1 MILIVKLDLS
11 TMCEIAADYYK
22 ELLKKPKN
30 IYRLHLY
37 TDASEVE
44 WENYEEE
51 ILPRSIDEV

>member
-1 MILIVKLDLS
+1 
-11 TMCEIAADYYK
+11 MCEVAADYYK

-30 IYRLHLY
+30 IYCLHLY

-51 ILPRSIDEV
+51 ILSKCIDKV